1 VLLARLD
8 RVQQGVQDAVAALAV
23 LVCLAT
29 LSLLLRVVAIHRA
42 LGCRRLVRVPDGKVD
57 RLTSIHWMLT
67 NVAVQLRGLRQETAA
82 RRLAVRGFAGRLR
95 ISSPLRLRLRRYMD
109 RLQLR
114 PPRASADDERRRATE
129 LLLDLLEEMRIPAL
143 SVHPFFRSL
152 RVKHPDLVRELCLEA
167 LLPLLRSSNETV
179 FSTAESCSRMYVIM
193 DGTALYS
200 CANAQLQWQTLHAG
214 SWASEAALW
223 TGWVHRGDLRATSDC
238 LFLVLGAAGFAKVI
252 SGHRSA
258 HAFAAQ
264 YARKFVEGLNRGAQ
278 NDVVDA
284 GPVDF

>member
-1 VLLARLD
+1 MAGADAGGSSTGADEFAVVLRHLADAVDGDPQDKGARRLPRCQEAPPSGWALHGTLAWWPPCWRGLVVLLARLD

-179 FSTAESCSRMYVIM
+179 FSTAESCSR
-193 DGTALYS
+193 
-200 CANAQLQWQTLHAG
+200 
-214 SWASEAALW
+214 
-223 TGWVHRGDLRATSDC
+223 
-238 LFLVLGAAGFAKVI
+238 
-252 SGHRSA
+252 
-258 HAFAAQ
+258 
-264 YARKFVEGLNRGAQ
+264 
-278 NDVVDA
+278 
-284 GPVDF
+284 